1 MPCLLSRITLFLITQ
16 NGLVKARSLR
26 WTSTISAPIGRAEGA
41 HHGQVRQLVGKR
53 VAHPGRS
60 SFLRSS
66 LEKFLFRTTA
76 AHIMTGAL
84 LVIAGTARNSIIH
97 RDMMCIAQGTS
108 RQLGTDEPPPIDLE
122 SRDRS
127 SDRLKNIPGRL
138 FDGRDTRS
146 HWLLGLSPQDFFGRW
161 RTRAACTVHCI
172 CRSGLLSASR
182 TLCRLSSAR

>member
-1 MPCLLSRITLFLITQ
+1 
-16 NGLVKARSLR
+16 
-26 WTSTISAPIGRAEGA
+26 
-41 HHGQVRQLVGKR
+41 
-53 VAHPGRS
+53 
-60 SFLRSS
+60 
-66 LEKFLFRTTA
+66 
-76 AHIMTGAL
+76 MTGAI

-146 HWLLGLSPQDFFGRW
+146 HWLLGLSPQDFSAGGVHGRS
-161 RTRAACTVHCI
+161 CDVHCI
-172 CRSGLLSASR
+172 CRPGLLSVSG
-182 TLCRLSSAR
+182 TLCRIARPVDRRKDSNGSDGVLFDSIVVSRTTL